1 MKGYPMNERAIEV
14 EKIILTDRR
23 ALALAIKAVLPFAS
37 TDQTRIHLASVSIGI
52 RNGRL
57 IVCATDGHRAA
68 LVQSKNTD
76 AAMFGFY
83 GGRDGIEA
91 NRFGTHN
98 AIVLPAK
105 ILATALKASGKT
117 AEAVFFPHEGPTGSL
132 RIGVTLQSGEWQNF
146 TTIPAL
152 LGVSY
157 PPIFQVCTSLDPKEN
172 RAQIAPEYIEA
183 AAALGKALGAKGV
196 EITISD
202 PLAPIVFSMESDA
215 FIGAI
220 WQMPMRL
227 DHGKNALGRD
237 QRINQIID
245 PGPAHMRAP
254 GGPALAAE

>member
-1 MKGYPMNERAIEV
+1 MTKRTIEV
-14 EKIILTDRR
+14 ENIILSDRR

-37 TDQTRIHLASVSIGI
+37 KDETRIQLASVSIGI

-57 IVCATDGHRAA
+57 IVVATDGHRAA
-68 LVQSKNTD
+68 LVQSKGVD
-76 AAMFGFY
+76 AGMFGFW
-83 GGRDGIEA
+83 GGKDGIEA
-91 NRFGTHN
+91 NRFGGRD

-105 ILATALKASGKT
+105 ILGTALKAAGKT

-152 LGVSY
+152 LGVSF
-157 PPIFQVCTSLDPKEN
+157 PPIFQVFTALDPKEN
-172 RAQIAPEYIEA
+172 RAQIDPGYLEA
-183 AAALGKALGAKGV
+183 AGALGKAIGAKGI

-202 PLAPIVFSMESDA
+202 PLAPVVFSMESDA

-227 DHGKNALGRD
+227 DNGKKAYGRD
-237 QRINQIID
+237 QRIAQIID
-245 PGPAHMRAP
+245 PGPAHLRAP
-254 GGPALAAE
+254 IAAE